1 MDVNSG
7 TFSNSHGNRC
17 DFLKLSF
24 FLKICRSLLVMDH
37 EGKSLELKIDEFQRK
52 NKAGDASDSQVKHI
66 TIENERHR
74 SGKTTRLVNDICS

>member
-1 MDVNSG
+1 
-7 TFSNSHGNRC
+7 
-17 DFLKLSF
+17 
-24 FLKICRSLLVMDH
+24 MDH

>member
-1 MDVNSG
+1 
-7 TFSNSHGNRC
+7 
-17 DFLKLSF
+17 
-24 FLKICRSLLVMDH
+24 MDH

-74 SGKTTRLVNDICS
+74 SGKTTRLVNDICSLS